1 MNFTNR
7 YEPFS
12 ELSILALKSTA
23 KIFDL
28 NLSDEQIRKLNE
40 AKLNLDP
47 FPDSEKG
54 LEKLN
59 EAIRRR
65 TTGTGEEVATYIADK
80 MLSIVLSNG
89 DADKSDKL
97 LYNSGLRKYFD
108 YIISAE
114 EVGMQ
119 MCWIS
124 REDKKENGEID
135 IKPDYVFS
143 SIENMGNNLSAMLC
157 SLRHYDVNMNMM

>member
-1 MNFTNR
+1 M
-7 YEPFS
+7 P
-12 ELSILALKSTA
+12 
-23 KIFDL
+23 
-28 NLSDEQIRKLNE
+28 
-40 AKLNLDP
+40 
-47 FPDSEKG
+47 
-54 LEKLN
+54 
-59 EAIRRR
+59 
-65 TTGTGEEVATYIADK
+65 
-80 MLSIVLSNG
+80 SIVLSNG

-119 MCWIS
+119 TCWIS